1 MQSVFSNVRIKIGVQ
16 DVECK
21 VATFLLVVTVEPQP
35 GAELGRVLGFPG
47 GQLPQLQ
54 WSHGQ

>member
-47 GQLPQLQ
+47 GQLP
-54 WSHGQ
+54 